1 MFLAPESTIRR
12 GLLLAAAAVAVSET
26 AFAEGFRNPPPGAFS
41 LARAGGRRAQIDT
54 PDAAYHNPANLV
66 DIPGIAVEVS
76 PTFVYLKVEHENSIT
91 GETAETTDPFKILPN
106 AFATFEVLPGKVSAG
121 LAVTTPFGL
130 SNEWDQEGAFGSG
143 GIYRNATAWYTEL
156 LTVDVSPTIAWRIED
171 WVAVGGG
178 LDIYWSQLTLKQFY
192 PAFPDFGI
200 PENRVKAR
208 GDGMAVGG
216 NLGITLNI
224 TEKQRFALTYR
235 TPFDIKY
242 EGDLQFG
249 NPPML
254 PGATQESDFGS
265 EIEFPGIFGFGY
277 GIEVTDKIRLESNLE
292 WVEFS
297 RFERLPL
304 EAGDNTPFFPTGID
318 QDWEDTFTIGIAGD
332 WRFSDGWIWR
342 AGYQFYESPVPDHTF
357 SPTIPDA
364 NQHAITTGISF
375 VGGPHRAEF
384 SYGYI
389 RYDDRDINNDGAAGL
404 FNGHYEMDVHLF
416 SLGYTYYF

>member
-1 MFLAPESTIRR
+1 MIEPVFS
-12 GLLLAAAAVAVSET
+12 
-26 AFAEGFRNPPPGAFS
+26 EGFRNPPPGAFS

-54 PDAAYHNPANLV
+54 ADAAYHNPANLV
-66 DIPGIAVEVS
+66 DIQGITAELS
-76 PTFVYLKVEHENSIT
+76 PTFVYLKVEHENAIT
-91 GETAETTDPFKILPN
+91 GEHAETTDPFKVLPN
-106 AFATFEVLPGKVSAG
+106 VFATFEVLPGKLSAG
-121 LAVTTPFGL
+121 VAVTTPFGL
-130 SNEWDQEGAFGSG
+130 GNEWDLDGAFSPT

-156 LTVDVSPTIAWRIED
+156 MTVDISPTVAWRPDD
-171 WVAVGGG
+171 WLAVGGG

-192 PAFPDFGI
+192 PAFPGFGI
-200 PENRVKAR
+200 PENPVKAR

-216 NLGITLNI
+216 NLGITVNL
-224 TEKQRFALTYR
+224 TEKQRIALTYR

-249 NPPML
+249 SDPML
-254 PGATQESDFGS
+254 PGATKESDFAS

-277 GIEVTDKIRLESNLE
+277 GIELTDTIRLESNVE

-304 EAGDNTPFFPTGID
+304 DAGSNSPFFPSGIE
-318 QDWEDTFTIGIAGD
+318 QDWDDTFTLGIAGD
-332 WRFSDGWIWR
+332 WRFARDWTWR
-342 AGYQFYESPVPDHTF
+342 LGYQFYESPVPDHTF

-364 NQHAITTGISF
+364 NQHAITTGINF
-375 VGGPHRAEF
+375 DGGPHRAEF

-389 RYDDRDINNDGAAGL
+389 RYDDRDINNNGAAGL

-416 SLGYTYYF
+416 SLAYTYQF

>member
-1 MFLAPESTIRR
+1 MFRAPESTMGK
-12 GLLLAAAAVAVSET
+12 GLLLATAAIALSESVYG
-26 AFAEGFRNPPPGAFS
+26 EGFRNPPPGAFS

-54 PDAAYHNPANLV
+54 ADAAYHNPANVV
-66 DIPGIAVEVS
+66 DIPGISVEVS
-76 PTFVYLKVEHENSIT
+76 PTFVYLKVEHENALT
-91 GETAETTDPFKILPN
+91 GQSAETTDPFKVLPN
-106 AFATFEVLPGKVSAG
+106 AFATFEIIPSKLSAG

-130 SNEWDQEGAFGSG
+130 GNEWEKEGAFGQN

-156 LTVDVSPTIAWRIED
+156 MTVDVSPTVSWRIED
-171 WVAVGGG
+171 WIAVGGG
-178 LDIYWSQLTLKQFY
+178 LDVYWSQLTLKQFY
-192 PAFPDFGI
+192 PAFPDFGL
-200 PENRVKAR
+200 PENPVKAR

-216 NLGITLNI
+216 NVGITVNV
-224 TEKQRFALTYR
+224 TERQRLSFTYR

-277 GIEVTDKIRLESNLE
+277 GIELTDTIRLESNLE

-304 EAGDNTPFFPTGID
+304 DAGSNSPFFPAGID
-318 QDWEDTFTIGIAGD
+318 HDWEDTFTIGIAGD
-332 WRFSDGWIWR
+332 WRFAEHWSWR

-375 VGGPHRAEF
+375 AGGPHRAEF

-389 RYDDRDINNDGAAGL
+389 SYNDRDINNDGAAAIY
-404 FNGHYEMDVHLF
+404 NGHYEMAVHLF
-416 SLGYTYYF
+416 SLGYTYQF

>member
-1 MFLAPESTIRR
+1 MFRSPESTVAR
-12 GLLLAAAAVAVSET
+12 GLLLATAAATMTEPVFS
-26 AFAEGFRNPPPGAFS
+26 EGFRNPPPGAFS

-54 PDAAYHNPANLV
+54 ADAAYHNPANLV
-66 DIPGIAVEVS
+66 NIPGITAEVS
-76 PTFVYLKVEHENSIT
+76 PTFVYLKVEHQNAIT
-91 GETAETTDPFKILPN
+91 GERAETTDPFKVLPN

-130 SNEWDQEGAFGSG
+130 GNEWDKEGAFGSN
-143 GIYRNATAWYTEL
+143 GIYRHATAWFTEL
-156 LTVDVSPTIAWRIED
+156 MTVDVSPTIAWRPDD
-171 WVAVGGG
+171 WFAVGGG

-192 PAFPDFGI
+192 PPFPGFGI
-200 PENRVKAR
+200 PENSVKAR

-216 NLGITLNI
+216 NLGITINV
-224 TEKQRFALTYR
+224 TEKQRIALTYR

-242 EGDLQFG
+242 EGDLTFG
-249 NPPML
+249 SDPML
-254 PGATQESDFGS
+254 PGATKESDFGS

-277 GIEVTDKIRLESNLE
+277 GIELTDTIRLESNVE

-304 EAGDNTPFFPTGID
+304 DAGSNSPFFPTGID
-318 QDWEDTFTIGIAGD
+318 QDWEDTFTLGIAGD
-332 WRFSDGWIWR
+332 WRFARDWTWR
-342 AGYQFYESPVPDHTF
+342 LGYQFYESPVPDHTF

-364 NQHAITTGISF
+364 NQHAITTGINF
-375 VGGPHRAEF
+375 AGGPHRAEL

-389 RYDDRDINNDGAAGL
+389 RYDDRDISNSGAAAV

-416 SLGYTYYF
+416 SLGYTYQF